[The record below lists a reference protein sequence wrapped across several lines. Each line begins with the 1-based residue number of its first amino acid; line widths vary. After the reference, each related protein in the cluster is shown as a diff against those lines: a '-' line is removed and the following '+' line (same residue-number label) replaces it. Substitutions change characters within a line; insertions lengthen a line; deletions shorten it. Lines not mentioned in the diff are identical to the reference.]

1 MGQDATASCPGQGQF
16 AVVVCI
22 VSCINLWAGNPLWN
36 VRISGQMIA
45 FVLLRVLL
53 VLLLVAANAFF
64 AAAEFALVSVR
75 DTRIQQLID
84 ARRIGARILQR
95 LHRRLDEVVNGVQL
109 GVTVVSLTLG
119 WIGEPMVAHFVE
131 SFQFLQR
138 VPHAMVYA
146 HTIAIVIA
154 FGLITFMHVILGE
167 LVPKSLALQRAEQ
180 VALAVAAPMDVFLT
194 LTRPVT
200 FIMGKSAGYV
210 LRIFGLRKMRQ
221 GPVHSPDEVKLIVS
235 ASRELGQIAQAQE
248 EMVHHALELEN
259 ITAREV
265 MVPRPD
271 IFSLPGDLTLQ
282 EALDHVVEEQHSR
295 VPVYDPKSGPEHI
308 IGVLYA
314 KDLMRWV
321 LRLTARPLHPMP
333 ARGPDV
339 RIGDMKIGETTIGE
353 MKISQMMHDA
363 LVVPETK
370 PLSELL
376 DEFKE
381 RKRHMAI
388 VVDEFGSTAGL
399 ITVEDILEQLVGE
412 IEDEFDVVPHQP
424 SALGESKSLVLDGTV
439 GLRDLESQYDLLL
452 PRDAGFETLAGFMLS
467 RLQKIPAIGDSCY
480 YGGRRFT
487 VQEMDGYRISRV
499 KIEDVQP
506 VAVQAGA

>member
-1 MGQDATASCPGQGQF
+1 
-16 AVVVCI
+16 
-22 VSCINLWAGNPLWN
+22 
-36 VRISGQMIA
+36 MIA

-53 VLLLVAANAFF
+53 VLFLVAANAFF

-75 DTRIQQLID
+75 ETRIQQLID

-95 LHRRLDEVVNGVQL
+95 LHRNLDEVVNGVQL

-119 WIGEPMVAHFVE
+119 WIGEPMVARFVE
-131 SFQFLQR
+131 SFRFLHE
-138 VPHAMVYA
+138 VPHALVYA

-194 LTRPVT
+194 LTRPLI
-200 FIMGKSAGYV
+200 FIMGKAAGSV

-221 GPVHSPDEVKLIVS
+221 GPVHSADEVKLIVT
-235 ASRELGQIAQAQE
+235 ASRELGQIAATQE

-271 IFSLPGDLTLQ
+271 IFSLPGDLSLQ
-282 EALDHVVEEQHSR
+282 DAIDRVVEEQHSR
-295 VPVYDPKSGPEHI
+295 IPVYDPKSGPEHI

-321 LRLTARPLHPMP
+321 GLRMTPRPLQAVP
-333 ARGPDV
+333 ARV
-339 RIGDMKIGETTIGE
+339 SE
-353 MKISQMMHDA
+353 MKVSQIMHDA

-370 PLSELL
+370 RLSELL

-412 IEDEFDVVPHQP
+412 IEDEFDIV
-424 SALGESKSLVLDGTV
+424 ALEAAQSGETKARILDGTL

-467 RLQKIPAIGDSCY
+467 RLQKIPAVGDFCY

-487 VQEMDGYRISRV
+487 VEEMEAHRISSVRV
-499 KIEDVQP
+499 EDVQP
-506 VAVQAGA
+506 AAAQAGD